1 MTEGA
6 SFPVPSGASSAAP
19 AGRYVCIHGHFY
31 QPPRENPWLE
41 AIEGQ
46 PSAYPYHDWNERITA
61 ECYAPNANAR
71 ILDGENRIVAIVNN
85 YSSMS
90 FNFGPTL
97 LSWLEEKEPE
107 VYRAILAADAESRR
121 RFGGHGSALAQP
133 YNHMILP
140 LANSRDRRTQV
151 VWGIRDFEHRFGRRP
166 EGMWLPETAVDLA
179 SLEALAAEG
188 IAFTILAPHQALR
201 VRKIGDA
208 EWTDVRPSG
217 VDPTMPYRVALPSGA
232 SIAVYFYDGPISRA
246 VAFERLLATGE
257 RFADRLVGGFGE
269 SADRPQ
275 LVHIATDGET
285 YGHHH
290 RHGDMALAYALH
302 MLESRRLTTLT
313 NYGEFLASH
322 PPTHEAEIAENTSW
336 SCAHGVERW
345 RSDCGCQTGA
355 HPGWTQ
361 AWRAPLREALDALRD
376 MVAPLW
382 EAKAGALLADP
393 WTARDEAIDVLLD
406 RRPESIRRF
415 LATHAVRELTAAER
429 IEVLKLLELQRHA
442 QLMYTSCAWFFDDV
456 GGIEARQI
464 VQYAGRVLQL
474 AGELFGPGL
483 EEPFLSVL
491 EKAKSNE
498 PGSGDGRRIY
508 DETVRPAV
516 VSLEK
521 VGAHYAVSSL
531 FADYAETARVYCYEV
546 ERDDYRLVASGR
558 ARLALGRGRV
568 RSGITGEAE
577 SVAFGVLHLGDH
589 NLSGGAI
596 RFPGEAEYAELV
608 ASIEEPFRRADLT
621 ETLRAVDRRFGSGVY
636 TLRLLFRDEQQ
647 RVLGRMLQS
656 VLGATDSVYRE
667 LYEEHAPLMRFL
679 SSHGIAQPRGF
690 RLAAELAL
698 NMRLRRELEQDAPD
712 PSLLSSVLEEA
723 RDVGIALHEDGVA
736 RAVELALER
745 LADGLRAKPA
755 ELSRLEELEAVV
767 DLARRL
773 PFEVDFWKAQNAYF
787 RLWKS
792 FLPSRIREADAGF
805 EDARRWV
812 ELFRSLGRKLAMNV
826 TERDADG
833 SRADGGGAEER
844 AASDKMS
851 SS

>member
-1 MTEGA
+1 MER
-6 SFPVPSGASSAAP
+6 F
-19 AGRYVCIHGHFY
+19 VCIHGHFY

-46 PSAYPYHDWNERITA
+46 PSAYPYHDWNARIAA

-85 YSSMS
+85 YASMS

-107 VYRAILAADAESRR
+107 VYRAILSADAESRR
-121 RFGGHGSALAQP
+121 RFDGHGSALAQP

-140 LANSRDRRTQV
+140 LASPRDRRTQI
-151 VWGIRDFEHRFGRRP
+151 VWGVRDFEHRFGRKA

-179 SLEALAAEG
+179 TLEALAAEG
-188 IAFTILAPHQALR
+188 IAFTILAPHQARR
-201 VRKIGDA
+201 VRRIGCAD
-208 EWTDVRPSG
+208 WTDGRDSA

-232 SIAVYFYDGPISRA
+232 SIAIFFYDGPISRA
-246 VAFERLLATGE
+246 VAFESLLVAGE
-257 RFADRLVGGFGE
+257 RLADRLVGGFAE
-269 SADRPQ
+269 VADRPQ

-302 MLESRRLTTLT
+302 TLESRRLATLT
-313 NYGEFLASH
+313 NYGEFLARH

-376 MVAPLW
+376 TVAPLW
-382 EAKAGALLADP
+382 EAKAATLLADP
-393 WTARDEAIDVLLD
+393 WKARDEAIAVLLD
-406 RRPESIRRF
+406 RGPESVRRF
-415 LATHAVRELTAAER
+415 LAAQAGRSLTAAER

-442 QLMYTSCAWFFDDV
+442 QLMYTSCGWFFDDV
-456 GGIEARQI
+456 GGIEGRQI
-464 VQYAGRVLQL
+464 IQYAGRVLQL

-483 EEPFLSVL
+483 EGPFLDAL
-491 EKAKSNE
+491 AKAKSND
-498 PGSGDGRRIY
+498 PAAGDGRRIY

-516 VSLEK
+516 VSLET

-531 FADYAETARVYCYEV
+531 FAEYAEAARIYCYDV
-546 ERDDYRLVASGR
+546 ERDDERRFASGR
-558 ARLALGRGRV
+558 ARLALGRARV
-568 RSGITGEAE
+568 RSELTGETEA
-577 SVAFGVLHLGDH
+577 VAFGVLHLGDH

-608 ASIEEPFRRADLT
+608 AGIEEPFRRADLT

-647 RVLGRMLQS
+647 RVLGLILQS
-656 VLGATDSVYRE
+656 VLGATDAVHRE

-690 RLAAELAL
+690 RLTAELAL
-698 NMRLRRELEQDAPD
+698 NTRLRRALEEEAPD
-712 PSLLSSVLEEA
+712 PSRLSSVLEEA
-723 RDVGIALHEDGVA
+723 RDVGISLHEDGLA
-736 RAVELALER
+736 LAVDLALER
-745 LADGLRAKPA
+745 LAGGLRANPA
-755 ELSRLEELEAVV
+755 ALERLEELEAVV
-767 DLARRL
+767 DLARQL
-773 PFEVDFWKAQNAYF
+773 PFEVDFWKAQNAYYG
-787 RLWKS
+787 LWKS
-792 FLPSRIREADAGF
+792 FLPGRTRESDAGF
-805 EDARRWV
+805 EDARRWL
-812 ELFRSLGRKLAMNV
+812 ERFRSLGGKLAMNL
-826 TERDADG
+826 TESAAEI
-833 SRADGGGAEER
+833 SRAEP
-844 AASDKMS
+844 
-851 SS
+851 

>member
-1 MTEGA
+1 MNR
-6 SFPVPSGASSAAP
+6 F
-19 AGRYVCIHGHFY
+19 VCIHGHFY

-46 PSAYPYHDWNERITA
+46 PSAYPYHDWNERIAA

-85 YSSMS
+85 YASMS

-121 RFGGHGSALAQP
+121 RFDGHGSAIAQP

-140 LANSRDRRTQV
+140 LAIPRDRRTQV
-151 VWGIRDFEHRFGRRP
+151 VWGVRDFEHRFGRRP

-179 SLEALAAEG
+179 SLEALADEG
-188 IAFTILAPHQALR
+188 IAFTILAPHQARR
-201 VRKIGDA
+201 VRKIGDGD
-208 EWTDVRPSG
+208 WTDVREAA

-232 SIAVYFYDGPISRA
+232 SIAVFFYDGPISRA

-257 RFADRLVGGFGE
+257 RFAERLVAGFSE
-269 SADRPQ
+269 AEDRPQ

-290 RHGDMALAYALH
+290 RHGDMALAYAAH
-302 MLESRRLTTLT
+302 TLERRQLATLT
-313 NYGEFLASH
+313 NYGEFLAKH
-322 PPTHEAEIAENTSW
+322 PPTHEADIAESTSW

-361 AWRAPLREALDALRD
+361 AWRAPLRDALEALRD
-376 MVAPLW
+376 TVAPLW
-382 EAKAGALLADP
+382 EAKASALLADP
-393 WTARDEAIDVLLD
+393 WKARDEAIAVLLD
-406 RRPESIRRF
+406 RSSESVRRF
-415 LATHAVRELTAAER
+415 LATHAGRALTAAER
-429 IEVLKLLELQRHA
+429 TEVLKLLELQRHA
-442 QLMYTSCAWFFDDV
+442 QLMFTSCGWFFDDV
-456 GGIEARQI
+456 GGLEARQI
-464 VQYAGRVLQL
+464 IQYAGRVLQL

-483 EEPFLSVL
+483 EEPFLAAL
-491 EKAKSNE
+491 EKAKSND
-498 PGSGDGRRIY
+498 PAAGDGRRIY
-508 DETVRPAV
+508 EETVRPAI

-531 FADYAETARVYCYEV
+531 FADYADTARVYCYDV
-546 ERDDYRLVASGR
+546 ERQDYRLVASGK
-558 ARLALGRGRV
+558 ARLALGHARV
-568 RSGITGEAE
+568 RSEITGEAE

-596 RFPGEAEYAELV
+596 RFPGDADYGELV
-608 ASIEEPFRRADLT
+608 SGIEDPFRRADLT

-647 RVLGRMLQS
+647 RVLGLILQS
-656 VLGATDSVYRE
+656 VLGATDAVYRE

-679 SSHGIAQPRGF
+679 SSHGIGQPRGF

-698 NMRLRRELEQDAPD
+698 NMRLRRALEEEAPD
-712 PSLLSSVLEEA
+712 PSRLSSVLDEA
-723 RDVGIALHEDGVA
+723 RDVGIALHEDGLA
-736 RAVELALER
+736 LAVELALER
-745 LADGLRAKPA
+745 LADGLRANPS

-767 DLARRL
+767 DLARQL
-773 PFEVDFWKAQNAYF
+773 PFEVDFWKVQNAYH

-792 FLPSRIREADAGF
+792 FLPGRTREADAGF

-812 ELFRSLGRKLAMNV
+812 ERFRSLGRKLAMNV
-826 TERDADG
+826 TESAT
-833 SRADGGGAEER
+833 E
-844 AASDKMS
+844 S
-851 SS
+851 SVVQP